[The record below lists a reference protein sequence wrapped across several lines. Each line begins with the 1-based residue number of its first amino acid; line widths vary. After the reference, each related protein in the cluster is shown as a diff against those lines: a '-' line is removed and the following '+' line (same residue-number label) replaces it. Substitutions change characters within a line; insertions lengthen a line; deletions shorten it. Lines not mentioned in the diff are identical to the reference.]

1 MVWFSLLLGSS
12 LMALTHGYTPSYL
25 SVLTGE
31 NGFYANNGNKFEMFG
46 FGSSGSGDW
55 LVASNYNRDLVF
67 VEWDGTDY
75 NRNSIQQFDKIAG
88 PVGLG
93 SHLDTTMHGDWMFA
107 SGWSNSVT
115 LSFNLQ
121 GGVWT
126 QGPTIPFGKSLTRV
140 VGVQF
145 EGSVVKI
152 SEDGQSLFILGS
164 SSYQIYRFNAGA
176 WTQFGNTVSLG
187 FSAITGAI
195 AGDGSR
201 VGFCSKDVELCK
213 VFDVATETE
222 IFSVDKPSMG
232 APYDSSNSKFGGS
245 IGFDTDGQ
253 VMVITQ
259 NWFQEKTDHMHVFH
273 ENGSTYNKVHTL
285 DAHHVNINV
294 QNSNVRKIVYEPTS
308 KFWVASDTNY
318 GSGSRGALRMFRLNP
333 TGGQYSQELVVDP
346 TTFPQLNTYVKA
358 NADFGSR
365 VWFDNGRMVVAANYA
380 DNPSDPSLT
389 SNDGAIVSFTLDATA
404 YPTKAPT
411 SLIPPTQSP
420 TRTPKIPDTD
430 VCDSPTVDCNP
441 IGGEEFD
448 FQQFSIVDYTPQAPT
463 VVKGVSYDF
472 VLRYNRELDFTLH
485 NDFQICAYDTTSLMD
500 CSNTK
505 LWVLGTEAGSTVVTN
520 SADGRKCCK
529 FNTYGIFNRE
539 ELLKANTGMFFL
551 MDGIVSNGAPK
562 LVIERLN
569 DLVVPDDISKLF
581 AFHLKNTSVTI
592 VGDDAVI
599 VLEVEDVD
607 HSGNTDFDH
616 TGCDTEA
623 QTMDTI
629 QLDGCVLNLD
639 SNLGGGRYQ
648 YKMPSANY
656 ELCAGSKYVDNGFT
670 TYDTAVTLPSTVG
683 SCHYFQPGND
693 YQPLSIKIQET
704 SVTDLVFNTINIGV
718 EVTNIAT
725 ERCLPYESY
734 VLAHSRLVYTLV
746 YTINGTDVDFSGTP
760 YLNSPTNPL
769 NTVSKS
775 CVGDKCTFV
784 LKSSSCERIYTD
796 ITDTG
801 CVFDRNDEY
810 KLYDISVNEV
820 GNPFSP
826 SAPLPHN
833 IPEFDTDT
841 ELVIFPLADCFTPDY
856 LTFVNVTDAFDFELK
871 AKNILGGLIDWTA
884 PMDTLDFFR
893 EIVLRLII
901 TDAGA
906 FSTSDLQ
913 IEKVQ
918 FTISSGSVVLSKL
931 QFDRGDKAALMQFV
945 DTEYF
950 SDGHFCRFYDAGSK
964 TCSAFYDT
972 SSSRT
977 NSYVAS
983 TLVNRLDDICQK
995 NVDETNMDFFS
1006 LLFPTWLGRIN
1017 TKGLNIAARVTATL
1031 RDCTTI
1037 TARRLGAV
1045 RHSGEAPVEV
1055 KYLETGYDTVL
1066 NFEGLPGETQAP
1078 APATQETVEGILN
1091 SSNALVGLVSFI
1103 VVLVVILMGL
1113 VVKKVFF

>member
-1 MVWFSLLLGSS
+1 MLQQSVVLLG
-12 LMALTHGYTPSYL
+12 LFAAL
-25 SVLTGE
+25 V
-31 NGFYANNGNKFEMFG
+31 NG
-46 FGSSGSGDW
+46 
-55 LVASNYNRDLVF
+55 
-67 VEWDGTDY
+67 
-75 NRNSIQQFDKIAG
+75 
-88 PVGLG
+88 
-93 SHLDTTMHGDWMFA
+93 
-107 SGWSNSVT
+107 
-115 LSFNLQ
+115 
-121 GGVWT
+121 
-126 QGPTIPFGKSLTRV
+126 QGPIPTT
-140 VGVQF
+140 GVCDDPVTDCLPRDAQ
-145 EGSVVKI
+145 
-152 SEDGQSLFILGS
+152 D
-164 SSYQIYRFNAGA
+164 
-176 WTQFGNTVSLG
+176 
-187 FSAITGAI
+187 FS
-195 AGDGSR
+195 
-201 VGFCSKDVELCK
+201 
-213 VFDVATETE
+213 
-222 IFSVDKPSMG
+222 
-232 APYDSSNSKFGGS
+232 
-245 IGFDTDGQ
+245 
-253 VMVITQ
+253 
-259 NWFQEKTDHMHVFH
+259 FH
-273 ENGSTYNKVHTL
+273 EFSIVEY
-285 DAHHVNINV
+285 
-294 QNSNVRKIVYEPTS
+294 NVR
-308 KFWVASDTNY
+308 
-318 GSGSRGALRMFRLNP
+318 
-333 TGGQYSQELVVDP
+333 
-346 TTFPQLNTYVKA
+346 
-358 NADFGSR
+358 
-365 VWFDNGRMVVAANYA
+365 
-380 DNPSDPSLT
+380 
-389 SNDGAIVSFTLDATA
+389 
-404 YPTKAPT
+404 
-411 SLIPPTQSP
+411 
-420 TRTPKIPDTD
+420 
-430 VCDSPTVDCNP
+430 SPTVVNSVP
-441 IGGEEFD
+441 YE
-448 FQQFSIVDYTPQAPT
+448 
-463 VVKGVSYDF
+463 F
-472 VLRYNRELDFTLH
+472 VLRYNREDDFTLQ
-485 NDFQICAYDTTSLMD
+485 NNFQICAYDNTQAVD
-500 CSNTK
+500 CSKTK
-505 LWVLGTEAGSTVVTN
+505 MWVHGTEADSTLHTN
-520 SADGRKCCK
+520 VADGRKCCK
-529 FNTYGIFNRE
+529 FNPYGVFNRTE
-539 ELLKANTGMFFL
+539 IEQARDAMFFL
-551 MDGIVSNGAPK
+551 MDGIVQDTEK
-562 LVIERLN
+562 LIIERLAEV
-569 DLVVPDDISKLF
+569 VVPDDISKLF
-581 AFHLKNTSVTI
+581 AFHLADTDVVI
-592 VGDDAVI
+592 EGDNAAI
-599 VLEVEDVD
+599 YLTVEDVD
-607 HSGNTDFDH
+607 HSANTDFDH

-623 QTMDTI
+623 QTMASVQI
-629 QLDGCVLNLD
+629 GGCTVNLD
-639 SNLGGGRYQ
+639 STPVAGQ
-648 YKMPSANY
+648 YKYLLPSADY
-656 ELCAGSKYVDNGFT
+656 ELCSQSKYNLNGEV
-670 TYDTAVTLPSTVG
+670 TYDTAVELPNTVG

-704 SVTDLVFNTINIGV
+704 TITDLVFNTINIGV